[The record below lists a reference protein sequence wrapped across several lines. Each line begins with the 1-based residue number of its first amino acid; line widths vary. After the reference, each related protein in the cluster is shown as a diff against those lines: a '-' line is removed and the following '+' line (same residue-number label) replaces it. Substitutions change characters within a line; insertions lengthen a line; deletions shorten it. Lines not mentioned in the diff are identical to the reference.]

1 MFRGSISLNGRSVS
15 IACPDELAPD
25 LGLLLSDLR
34 PIGPEG
40 EAELRLTE
48 AGKGRYGLD
57 GLGEPLVGLDRPSL
71 LTHVVDRVIRG
82 LIGGVGS
89 DPALHAGLV
98 SLGDGAALIAGPTG
112 AGKSSLAAWLTSR
125 GFQLWTDELVVL
137 AAGGRELVPLRRALV
152 GKAGTTAILAALEP
166 FRGKRQV
173 AMAGGVAYD
182 TDAPAG
188 VPPSAVRLVLLP
200 RYVAGAPLAVRALRP
215 AQAGFRL
222 MACNLNARNFV
233 DGGLNAIST
242 AMAGA
247 LCLEVTFS
255 HFDQLEG
262 TFEAAARMALEGKVG
277 ADVAAN
283 LLQLGAGA
291 PAQPAAIAAAPR
303 PIPAAT
309 PAGTP
314 RKLTVAMT
322 THDDFDGVYF
332 SVQAL
337 RMFHGE
343 AIGDAEILVIDNNPD
358 GIAAQALKDLETGIP
373 NFRYVPF
380 LERRGTIVRDA
391 VFDFAVG
398 EYVICMDC
406 HVMFVP
412 GSIGRLMAYF
422 AAHPQTRDLLQ
433 GPLIYDSLQGISTH
447 FEPEWHGGMWGRWA
461 SDPRGSDP
469 DAEPFDIPMQ
479 GVGAFACRRDA
490 WPGYNKM
497 FRGFGAE
504 EGYIHEKFRQGGART
519 LCLPFFRWLHRFPRP
534 RGVSYPNR
542 WEDRVFNIVAGF
554 NELGLPTEE
563 MTQHFRQLLGA
574 GEADRLIADAWRE
587 LQMAGVPIGAARS
600 RRLAASG

>member
-1 MFRGSISLNGRSVS
+1 MSRGSISLNGRSVS
-15 IACPDELAPD
+15 IAHPEELSA
-25 LGLLLSDLR
+25 DLR
-34 PIGPEG
+34 LILGDLQPIDPEG
-40 EAELRLTE
+40 AADLRLT
-48 AGKGRYGLD
+48 ASGSDRYGLE
-57 GLGEPLVGLDRPSL
+57 GLGDPLVGLDRPSL

-82 LIGGVGS
+82 LIGEVGS

-112 AGKSSLAAWLTSR
+112 AGKSSLAAWLASR
-125 GFQLWTDELVVL
+125 GLRLWTDELVVL

-152 GKAGTTAILAALEP
+152 GKAGTTAILAELPP

-188 VPPSAVRLVLLP
+188 TPPSAVRLVLLP
-200 RYVAGAPLAVRALRP
+200 HFEAGAALTVRALRP

-247 LCLEVTFS
+247 LCLEVTYS
-255 HFDQLEG
+255 HFDQLDG
-262 TFEAAARMALEGKVG
+262 AFETLARLALEGKVG
-277 ADVAAN
+277 ADVAAS
-283 LLQLGAGA
+283 LLQLGGA
-291 PAQPAAIAAAPR
+291 APTATSVPAAPR
-303 PIPAAT
+303 PVPAAT
-309 PAGTP
+309 PAGRP
-314 RKLTVAMT
+314 RRLTVAMT
-322 THDDFDGVYF
+322 TYDDFDGVYF

-373 NFRYVPF
+373 NYRYVPF
-380 LERRGTIVRDA
+380 LERRGTIVRDS
-391 VFDFAVG
+391 VFDLAVG

-422 AAHPQTRDLLQ
+422 DAHPQTRDLLQ
-433 GPLIYDSLQGISTH
+433 GPLIYDNLSGISTH

-461 SDPRGSDP
+461 TDPRGADP

-479 GVGAFACRRDA
+479 GVGALACRRDA
-490 WPGYNKM
+490 WPGYNRM

-542 WEDRVFNIVAGF
+542 WEDRVFNIIAGF
-554 NELGLPTEE
+554 NELGLPAEE
-563 MTQHFRQLLGA
+563 MTQHFRELLGQS
-574 GEADRLIADAWRE
+574 EADRLIADAWRE

-600 RRLAASG
+600 RRLAAAG